1 MLTLLLTGFYTCH
14 PKTVMSAETYFL
26 DVGLYKA
33 SNTYERRLTSENKSE
48 NFVTSLGDF
57 NVMHTE
63 IGHTNINVWLMVRN
77 FLLMNLLNIIFFAHV

>member
-1 MLTLLLTGFYTCH
+1 MLTLVLTGFYTCH

-33 SNTYERRLTSENKSE
+33 SNTYKSE